1 MSVLGLV
8 VVFSIVWWLLFFML
22 LPVGM
27 EPARDRVPGQD
38 PGAPARP
45 RLFRKVL
52 AATGGAAVVTGILH
66 VAAVQEWISLWSLLG
81 TGKPPGPGSA

>member
-1 MSVLGLV
+1 MSALGLV

-22 LPVGM
+22 LPVGV

-45 RLFRKVL
+45 LLLRKVL
-52 AATGGAAVVTGILH
+52 LATAAAALVTGLVH
-66 VAAVQEWISLWSLLG
+66 VAALAGWVSLWSLLG
-81 TGKPPGPGSA
+81 TEAPAGAPPG